1 MQLAIAKQLLSMETA
16 PQDATRR
23 TSDTRRGSETRR
35 NSIPFIPDV
44 KFQGGVEG
52 RKPEEK
58 SKVGLFHVDD
68 TAHNHDNMAE
78 KPYDVRDFYKEPP
91 TRAVRLCTNPKFENT
106 TFAVIGINA
115 LYLGFDSDNNLADLI
130 SDAHVFFQICE
141 NLFAMYFTFEL
152 AVRFQA
158 FEKKCNCCR
167 DFWFIFDTILV
178 SLMIFETWLLPT
190 AFSGATL
197 PFNIQFLRLL
207 RLLRL
212 ARMVRLLRSLPELL
226 ALVKATG
233 AAIRSVTTVMVLL
246 SLLVYVFAIVFR
258 MTVGLIPGKMSVYFG
273 SIRLAMSTLFYRLT
287 LGDDIAVV
295 WNEIWETAEID
306 EYRVVCYGI
315 LIVFFVYVFLSMFT
329 VLNML
334 IGVLC
339 EVVTA
344 VSVATKE
351 ESLIEKVRE
360 NLMDVLVEADTDG
373 SRTISEKEFQSGT
386 YDPGGLDR

>member
-1 MQLAIAKQLLSMETA
+1 MPGAFASRAHSQQLPVVEHLAELLIVIGVRFKARFSSLVVQLAIAKQLLSMETA
-16 PQDATRR
+16 PQDATRP
-23 TSDTRRGSETRR
+23 TQSHLVTFSETRR
-35 NSIPFIPDV
+35 NSIPFIP

-58 SKVGLFHVDD
+58 AKVGLFHVDD

-130 SDAHVFFQICE
+130 SEAHVFFQICE

-212 ARMVRLLRSLPELL
+212 ARMVRLLRNLPELL

-233 AAIRSVTTVMVLL
+233 AAIRS
-246 SLLVYVFAIVFR
+246 
-258 MTVGLIPGKMSVYFG
+258 
-273 SIRLAMSTLFYRLT
+273 
-287 LGDDIAVV
+287 
-295 WNEIWETAEID
+295 AER
-306 EYRVVCYGI
+306 Y
-315 LIVFFVYVFLSMFT
+315 L
-329 VLNML
+329 
-334 IGVLC
+334 
-339 EVVTA
+339 
-344 VSVATKE
+344 
-351 ESLIEKVRE
+351 
-360 NLMDVLVEADTDG
+360 
-373 SRTISEKEFQSGT
+373 
-386 YDPGGLDR
+386 